1 MKKILCILLVFLA
14 VNQLQAQSESY
25 SRVRVSLINKSINQL
40 GAAGIDVTEG
50 TYKTNTWFEAELS
63 QSALNRLTE
72 KGFTYDI
79 LIPDV
84 SKFYAD
90 RYEKE
95 KDLKITRN
103 PADDYPVPEN
113 WEYGSM
119 GGFYTY
125 DQTMEKLDFMAQQ
138 WPNLLT
144 VRQEINPALL
154 SHNGKPI
161 WWVRLSDNPGDDENE
176 PEVLYTAIH
185 HAREGI
191 GVQQMI
197 YYMLYLL
204 ENYDTNEEIRTLV
217 DNTEMY
223 FVPVLNPD
231 GYMYNEQTDPN
242 GGGMWRKNRRNNGS
256 SYGVDVNRN
265 YGYMW
270 GYDNDGSSPYP
281 GDETY
286 RGPSAFSEPENQ
298 NIKQFC
304 EAHNFVITLNYH
316 SAAGLLLY
324 PWGWTPDACPD
335 DATFFAHASMMTQD
349 NNYTFGAGSTTIYPT
364 NGGSDD
370 WMYGDTENK
379 NKIFSYTPEVGT
391 SNDGFWPSMNRIIP
405 LCQESILQDLLAAYL
420 AGNYGNLTETSPSIL
435 SEKEGYFH
443 FDVQRLGFGETD
455 SWSVSITPLD
465 ENIQVTGG
473 PVSFGSLEILEIK
486 TDSISYTLR
495 DDIESGQ
502 SFRFLLSLNNGSYT
516 LSDTITKMYGTTTI
530 VFEDNCDL
538 LDNWT
543 SPKWTV
549 TTLSYHTPTGS
560 ITDSRNGNYQDNE
573 NNIVTMINPI
583 EIPATTFALLS
594 YWAKWDLESGYD
606 YVKIEVKVE
615 GTNTWIPLAGQF
627 TKTGSDDQPY
637 YDGVSGW
644 VNEEIDLTAYAEQS
658 IKFRFRLY
666 SDSGVTEDGYYFDDL
681 KLSVLDVETGVYESG
696 LNTNAMQLTPNP
708 ASGIVEVSFKQ
719 NTAADAHIEITD
731 LQGRLINQIETNGNS
746 RVKIDISKI
755 PNGIYFIRL
764 NTEKNTGVKKL
775 IINN

>member
-1 MKKILCILLVFLA
+1 
-14 VNQLQAQSESY
+14 
-25 SRVRVSLINKSINQL
+25 
-40 GAAGIDVTEG
+40 
-50 TYKTNTWFEAELS
+50 
-63 QSALNRLTE
+63 
-72 KGFTYDI
+72 
-79 LIPDV
+79 
-84 SKFYAD
+84 
-90 RYEKE
+90 
-95 KDLKITRN
+95 
-103 PADDYPVPEN
+103 
-113 WEYGSM
+113 
-119 GGFYTY
+119 
-125 DQTMEKLDFMAQQ
+125 
-138 WPNLLT
+138 
-144 VRQEINPALL
+144 
-154 SHNGKPI
+154 
-161 WWVRLSDNPGDDENE
+161 
-176 PEVLYTAIH
+176 
-185 HAREGI
+185 
-191 GVQQMI
+191 
-197 YYMLYLL
+197 
-204 ENYDTNEEIRTLV
+204 
-217 DNTEMY
+217 
-223 FVPVLNPD
+223 
-231 GYMYNEQTDPN
+231 
-242 GGGMWRKNRRNNGS
+242 
-256 SYGVDVNRN
+256 
-265 YGYMW
+265 
-270 GYDNDGSSPYP
+270 
-281 GDETY
+281 
-286 RGPSAFSEPENQ
+286 
-298 NIKQFC
+298 
-304 EAHNFVITLNYH
+304 
-316 SAAGLLLY
+316 
-324 PWGWTPDACPD
+324 
-335 DATFFAHASMMTQD
+335 
-349 NNYTFGAGSTTIYPT
+349 
-364 NGGSDD
+364 
-370 WMYGDTENK
+370 
-379 NKIFSYTPEVGT
+379 
-391 SNDGFWPSMNRIIP
+391 
-405 LCQESILQDLLAAYL
+405 
-420 AGNYGNLTETSPSIL
+420 
-435 SEKEGYFH
+435 
-443 FDVQRLGFGETD
+443 VQRLGFGETD

>member
-1 MKKILCILLVFLA
+1 MKKILSIILVLFVVFQLHAQTERYARVKISLA
-14 VNQLQAQSESY
+14 DKTIRQLAS
-25 SRVRVSLINKSINQL
+25 VGV
-40 GAAGIDVTEG
+40 DVTEG
-50 TYKTNTWFEAELS
+50 THKANTWFETELS
-63 QSALNRLTE
+63 QSQLNRLTE
-72 KGFTYDI
+72 NGFSFETI
-79 LIPDV
+79 IPDV
-84 SKFYAD
+84 SKFYAE
-90 RYEKE
+90 RYESE
-95 KDLKITRN
+95 KGLKIVRN
-103 PADDYPVPEN
+103 PADEYPVPEN

-125 DQTMEKLDFMAQQ
+125 DETMEKLDYMAQH
-138 WPNLLT
+138 WPNLINF
-144 VRQEINPALL
+144 RQAINPDLS
-154 SHNGKPI
+154 SHNGNPI

-231 GYMYNEQTDPN
+231 GYLYNEQTDPN

-405 LCQESILQDLLAAYL
+405 LCQECILQDLLAAYL

-764 NTEKNTGVKKL
+764 NNEKNTGVKKL